1 MAMYRCPCRAIANL
15 EIIFPSDQPQFQP
28 AALALE
34 IAQIHAYWEDS
45 LYATTSFPKADE
57 KNRHVLIMIEQIV
70 EDRKQLG
77 PGNDADKRV
86 LVEVWILLSHFSID

>member
-1 MAMYRCPCRAIANL
+1 MCIL
-15 EIIFPSDQPQFQP
+15 SSSEQSQFQP

-45 LYATTSFPKADE
+45 LYAATAFPKADE
-57 KNRHVLIMIEQIV
+57 KNRHVLVMIEQIV

-86 LVEVWILLSHFSID
+86 LVEVRTINIRI